1 MRLGVLLVLLMLVV
15 LVVLDAPSR
24 MLTQLTY
31 ALERGRIRAKREE
44 LSRLDKN
51 LADLSEVS
59 HAFRIV
65 AQVATPGVVHIQ
77 ATADEDALRRLDE
90 LAEQE
95 RVLRE
100 RLGAIASQMQQGSDK
115 DEDDA
120 LLESMIDLRG
130 QLAEIRGAHERQAA
144 LTQPVTGSGIVYDEG
159 GYILT
164 NNHVIG
170 ERKNILV
177 RTPDNREY
185 AAGLIGADPNTD
197 LAIIKINADE
207 MHPLE
212 FGDSDS
218 VRVGDW
224 VVAVGAPFGLSH
236 TVTHGIISATGRKD
250 VADLAVRGVVYQNFL
265 QTDAAINPGNS
276 GGPLLNLHGQVVGV
290 NTAIATRGESYN
302 AGIAFTIPS
311 NMASKIAEQLK
322 HTGEVA
328 RGWLGV
334 SMYNLSPAERKIL
347 GVEGA
352 GGVMVE
358 AVIEQSPADRAG
370 LMVEDVIVAVNGRP
384 AADMADLRGLIADV
398 QPGENTLFEIVR
410 GGKPATISVDLGR
423 RPDSR
428 EITAAVPRRVMLE
441 IDSLGVYARTLMPEF
456 APVLGYQAGRRGV
469 LVLGQID
476 EQIEDPLIENRALIV
491 ECDGAAVECA
501 GELLRVLAE
510 QQTGDRVELTV
521 LNPEGERRTIR
532 PQLK

>member
-197 LAIIKINADE
+197 LAIIKINAE
-207 MHPLE
+207 
-212 FGDSDS
+212 
-218 VRVGDW
+218 
-224 VVAVGAPFGLSH
+224 GLTLDIVQGH
-236 TVTHGIISATGRKD
+236 LKLII
-250 VADLAVRGVVYQNFL
+250 Q
-265 QTDAAINPGNS
+265 
-276 GGPLLNLHGQVVGV
+276 
-290 NTAIATRGESYN
+290 
-302 AGIAFTIPS
+302 
-311 NMASKIAEQLK
+311 
-322 HTGEVA
+322 
-328 RGWLGV
+328 
-334 SMYNLSPAERKIL
+334 
-347 GVEGA
+347 
-352 GGVMVE
+352 
-358 AVIEQSPADRAG
+358 G
-370 LMVEDVIVAVNGRP
+370 L
-384 AADMADLRGLIADV
+384 
-398 QPGENTLFEIVR
+398 
-410 GGKPATISVDLGR
+410 
-423 RPDSR
+423 
-428 EITAAVPRRVMLE
+428 
-441 IDSLGVYARTLMPEF
+441 
-456 APVLGYQAGRRGV
+456 
-469 LVLGQID
+469 
-476 EQIEDPLIENRALIV
+476 
-491 ECDGAAVECA
+491 
-501 GELLRVLAE
+501 
-510 QQTGDRVELTV
+510 
-521 LNPEGERRTIR
+521 
-532 PQLK
+532 